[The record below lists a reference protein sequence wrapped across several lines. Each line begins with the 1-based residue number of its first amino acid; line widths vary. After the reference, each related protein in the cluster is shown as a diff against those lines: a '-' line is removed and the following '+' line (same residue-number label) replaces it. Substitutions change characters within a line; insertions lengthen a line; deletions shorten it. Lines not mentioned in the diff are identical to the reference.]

1 MLLFS
6 EDVIGQEV
14 GDFCGDIMN
23 NEYNT
28 LIEDGSLEEIGDT
41 LCKYFKLIK
50 TGKVEEVKSELAK
63 YKGSGVHLC
72 SKVKSPSDTEADVAA
87 PLNNLHIDDVS
98 KHTKNE
104 PDEDGWI
111 TVSKGKK

>member
-1 MLLFS
+1 
-6 EDVIGQEV
+6 
-14 GDFCGDIMN
+14 MN

-41 LCKYFKLIK
+41 LCKYFQLIK
-50 TGKVEEVKSELAK
+50 AGKVEEVKSELAK

-72 SKVKSPSDTEADVAA
+72 TKSPSVADVAA
-87 PLNNLHIDDVS
+87 PLNNLHIDDVP
-98 KHTKNE
+98 KQPKNE